1 VVYFI
6 SHQFRLSSQTKL
18 DELEEK
24 KKAETQ
30 NETSIKAK
38 ERDLR
43 GEMREIDL

>member
-24 KKAETQ
+24 KEAETQ
-30 NETSIKAK
+30 TKRVLK
-38 ERDLR
+38 QKR
-43 GEMREIDL
+43 GTYEAR